1 MTVERQAYSHGMP
14 EVNVQ
19 RALRLPPAPAFTAVR
34 EILEDIAS
42 GAGPWHDFALHID
55 LRDMGL
61 PDLGYIAVP
70 VRLETAPAR
79 EGTPTAVPVSVHA
92 KRNPEAFPVFEG
104 SVGAE
109 GTGPSSSTL
118 WLAGT
123 YTAPMHELGTLLD
136 ATLVASVA
144 RRALQNFV
152 DDLGEAAERKGE
164 RTEIERAR
172 YRIMDSGA

>member
-1 MTVERQAYSHGMP
+1 MP

-19 RALRLPPAPAFTAVR
+19 RALHLPPAPAFTALS
-34 EILEDIAS
+34 EILQDIAS
-42 GAGPWHDFALHID
+42 GTGARHDFALHID

-70 VRLETAPAR
+70 IRLETGSPRDA
-79 EGTPTAVPVSVHA
+79 TPTAIPVTVHA
-92 KRNPEAFPVFEG
+92 KRNPEAFPVFDG
-104 SVGAE
+104 SIGAE

-118 WLAGT
+118 WLAGS

-136 ATLVASVA
+136 ATLVARVA

-152 DDLGEAAERKGE
+152 EDLGEAAERKGE
-164 RTEIERAR
+164 RSEIERAR